1 LSRPFNRHF
10 FLVQDHSNRIETIP
24 AADAVS
30 RMMRQVA
37 PPLAPD
43 DRARRQIMEDS
54 LSFSDRIIAD
64 VLHYELMFTHRD
76 DSFWRTID
84 ALHG

>member
-1 LSRPFNRHF
+1 MPRPFNRHF
-10 FLVQDHSNRIETIP
+10 FLFQDDSNRIETIP
-24 AADAVS
+24 PADAVS

-54 LSFSDRIIAD
+54 LSFADRIIAD
-64 VLHYELMFTHRD
+64 VPCCKLMFTHRD
-76 DSFWRTID
+76 DSFWQTID
-84 ALHG
+84 ALH